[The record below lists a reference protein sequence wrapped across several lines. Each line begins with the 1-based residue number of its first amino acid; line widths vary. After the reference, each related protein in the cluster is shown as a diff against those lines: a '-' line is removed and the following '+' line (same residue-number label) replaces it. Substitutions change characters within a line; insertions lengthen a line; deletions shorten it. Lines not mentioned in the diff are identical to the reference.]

1 MTPSIHPPS
10 AEGGTGHQRSG
21 RWHSLGEA
29 VDRPFNDTEGPS
41 VAKVVRVSSAV
52 LRFDSCQGISC
63 FSDALAPPRN
73 SDSRSWDPKRNRT
86 CLQTFLVAERFDG
99 SRMYRCCIVVAE
111 LASLA
116 RNMAKSASP
125 EYKRGH
131 YWNTGFR
138 QSTRSCR
145 PSEEFPRF

>member
-1 MTPSIHPPS
+1 VVQDINAVADGILSVKQL
-10 AEGGTGHQRSG
+10 TGLSMIPKAQAWRK
-21 RWHSLGEA
+21 LLEY
-29 VDRPFNDTEGPS
+29 
-41 VAKVVRVSSAV
+41 RVAV

-111 LASLA
+111 LAPLA